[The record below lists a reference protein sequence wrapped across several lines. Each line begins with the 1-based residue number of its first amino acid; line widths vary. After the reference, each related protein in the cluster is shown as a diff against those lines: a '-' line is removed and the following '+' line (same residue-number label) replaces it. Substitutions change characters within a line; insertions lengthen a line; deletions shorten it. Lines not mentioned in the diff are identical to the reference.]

1 MSSGQ
6 SSKAE
11 FAAVSAGKRRKTSNT
26 ATSSFPSLDIQ
37 NLTHLPSD
45 QLVHIAGYL
54 SKTSRALFAT
64 ALTAPPSS
72 WRRLG
77 WKGSPSDASKAV
89 TSVFTTC
96 PLLIYNKHYHQHG
109 LLQPAM
115 PPP

>member
-64 ALTAPPSS
+64 RGVDWDGRVVRVKPA
-72 WRRLG
+72 RL
-77 WKGSPSDASKAV
+77 
-89 TSVFTTC
+89 
-96 PLLIYNKHYHQHG
+96 
-109 LLQPAM
+109 
-115 PPP
+115 